1 MINKKIEEFSL
12 LGGPLHRLGGRL
24 GLVLHKTNTLRLGF
38 ALGFTA
44 WVVLIILTLIEGNGS
59 RIFTLALVAGH
70 MRLLVVIPLFFLCEA
85 MVDPRMTAFIKM
97 IVASDVVPQHSVST
111 LKYELSRVSRL
122 NNSWGPDATFLFVAV
137 MLSSAGSFVNIF
149 GLTATYRPTVDASEM
164 TMAGW
169 WYWNICLT
177 LFRFLMLRWI
187 WRLCL
192 WAFTLWRISRMQLNL
207 VPTHPDGAAGLGYL
221 EVVQAHFMPLV
232 FAISVL
238 QAAMFTEEIYTGRMV
253 LEDTYPVLILILVID
268 AVLFLGPLFIFS
280 SKLWASRVNGLSN
293 YMIFAASYVKDF
305 DKKWLSQNA
314 KREEPLLGTADLQ
327 SLADLGNS
335 INVVRNMNWV
345 PLSTRTLAHMA
356 LIALLP
362 MLPLLLLKYP
372 VTELAEK
379 FFTNLIGL

>member
-1 MINKKIEEFSL
+1 MNQKIEAFSL
-12 LGGPLHRLGGRL
+12 LGGPLHSLGVRL
-24 GLVLHKTNTLRLGF
+24 GLVLQKTNTLRLGF
-38 ALGFTA
+38 ALGFTT
-44 WVVLIILTLIEGNGS
+44 WLVLIILTLIEGNGS
-59 RIFTLALVAGH
+59 RIFTLALIAGH
-70 MRLLVVIPLFFLCEA
+70 VRLLVVIPLFFLCEA

-97 IVASDVVPQHSVST
+97 IVASNVIPQQSVSP
-111 LKYELSRVSRL
+111 LKSELSRISRL
-122 NNSWGPDATFLFVAV
+122 NNAWLPEAIFLFAAV
-137 MLSSAGSFVNIF
+137 MFSSAGELLNIF
-149 GLTATYRPTVDASEM
+149 GSTAVYSPSSGAAEM
-164 TMAGW
+164 TMASW

-177 LFRFLMLRWI
+177 LFRFLILRWL

-192 WAFTLWRISRMQLNL
+192 WTYTLWRISRMQLDL
-207 VPTHPDGAAGLGYL
+207 VPTHPDSAAGLGYL

-238 QAAMFTEEIYTGRMV
+238 QASIFTEEIYTGAMA
-253 LEDTYPVLILILVID
+253 LEETYPLLILVLVID
-268 AVLFLGPLFIFS
+268 AVIFLGPLFIFS

-305 DKKWLSQNA
+305 DKKWLSPNA
-314 KREEPLLGTADLQ
+314 KQEEPLLGTADLQ

-345 PLSTRTLAHMA
+345 PLSTRTLANMA
-356 LIALLP
+356 LFAILP